1 MGLTAHQI
9 QTRKAHERELRARRM
24 AANKALSARQI
35 ENDDIYDDVDA
46 LVAAH
51 EEISAGDATFGK
63 QLRLLPDEKPGYV
76 DPSTVERGG
85 VGESIATRFLID
97 QGYRIVERN
106 FRMKLG
112 ELDIV
117 AFDRDVLCFVEVRM
131 RANGEFGHAAD
142 TVDGRKRAKV
152 SRAALLYLM
161 VRKPSFECARF
172 DVVAI
177 TGDQIDLIR
186 DAWRLGDRM

>member
-1 MGLTAHQI
+1 M
-9 QTRKAHERELRARRM
+9 RKAHERELRARRT
-24 AANKALSARQI
+24 AANKALSTRPI

-51 EEISAGDATFGK
+51 EEIIAGDATFGPASE
-63 QLRLLPDEKPGYV
+63 QLRLLPDEEPGYV

-85 VGESIATRFLID
+85 VGESIASRFLID

-131 RANGEFGHAAD
+131 RATGEFGHAAD